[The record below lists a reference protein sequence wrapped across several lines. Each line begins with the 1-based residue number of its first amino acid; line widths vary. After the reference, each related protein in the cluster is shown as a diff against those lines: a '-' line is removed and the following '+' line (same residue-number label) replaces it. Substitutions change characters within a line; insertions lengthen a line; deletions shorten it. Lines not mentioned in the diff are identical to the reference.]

1 MEYLYFR
8 ARTYHELKE
17 YTKAISDLLII
28 TQLDKDGS
36 YIKNERYVLNDLGT
50 YYKRLENYDKALEYY
65 TKEINLNQDDH
76 LPYLVRAELYAF
88 NINDNE
94 KAVSDFSKAIELD
107 SSASNYYKRAWFYN
121 DIGDYSKALLDY
133 NKALELDPDNME
145 ILFNRAYNYE
155 ELGEYEKAISDHLRI
170 IELDKDGAFV
180 SETSDFFNNLA
191 VYYER
196 IENHDKALEY
206 YTKEINLYPDDHLAY
221 LNRALLYTSD
231 LNDNE
236 KALIDFNKAIELD
249 PTVKTYRN
257 RAWFYNDIEDY
268 NKALQITIKPLI

>member
-1 MEYLYFR
+1 MAVCYEALENYDKAVEYYSEGINLNPDDYLAYWNRARTYAYNLNDNEKALIDFNKAIELDSNGDKIYQRGNFYNEIGEYNKALLDYNKAIELDPDDMEYLYFR

-76 LPYLVRAELYAF
+76 LPYLVRAELYAY
-88 NINDNE
+88 NLNDNE
-94 KAVSDFSKAIELD
+94 KALIDYNKAIELD
-107 SSASNYYKRAWFYN
+107 S
-121 DIGDYSKALLDY
+121 
-133 NKALELDPDNME
+133 
-145 ILFNRAYNYE
+145 
-155 ELGEYEKAISDHLRI
+155 
-170 IELDKDGAFV
+170 IED
-180 SETSDFFNNLA
+180 T
-191 VYYER
+191 
-196 IENHDKALEY
+196 
-206 YTKEINLYPDDHLAY
+206 
-221 LNRALLYTSD
+221 

-236 KALIDFNKAIELD
+236 KALIDFNKAIKLD

-257 RAWFYNDIEDY
+257 RAWFYNDIGR
-268 NKALQITIKPLI
+268 TTKPF